1 MSGVPTGSQEARER
15 CAGGAGA
22 AGARGAPIPTTSTAA
37 TCAGDSPGTAEH
49 PLS

>member
-1 MSGVPTGSQEARER
+1 MSAEPTGSQEARER

-37 TCAGDSPGTAEH
+37 TCS
-49 PLS
+49 